1 MAKDTGPV
9 AQSVADD
16 FLKCRVMISAPD
28 MEEALVKRFKRDAVA
43 GKEGGIR
50 TILMNHDETES
61 SAYATKTRLGQ
72 WKLRL
77 TVGNEEQQQEALG
90 RFKGIEGVK
99 EAAAQHLAAS
109 VMEAKEALKHA
120 QTYQLKATD
129 VLSVSVG
136 ETDRTIRFN
145 AEAAGDN
152 GMYLE
157 FDTPMPAEFKV
168 MYDRYIDSAKVNEE
182 SGVVRIG
189 DHVSGYIR
197 ADQDDKGRWLAL
209 GQGDV
214 EYRRQ
219 FDSDATSGEI
229 VEDLAQDLASL
240 EMSESMVLNQ
250 VRRHGINA
258 NDVRYVEMAGQVV
271 YDVEED
277 APSAG

>member
-16 FLKCRVMISAPD
+16 FLKCRVMVSAPD

-43 GKEGGIR
+43 GKEGSIR
-50 TILMNHDETES
+50 TLLMNHDETES
-61 SAYATKTRLGQ
+61 SAYATKTPLGQ

-90 RFKGIEGVK
+90 RFKGLDGVK
-99 EAAAQHLAAS
+99 DAAAHHLAAS
-109 VMEAKEALKHA
+109 VMDTKEVLRHA

-129 VLSVSVG
+129 VVSVEVG
-136 ETDRTIRFN
+136 ETDRTIQFN
-145 AEAAGDN
+145 AEATGDN
-152 GMYLE
+152 GMYIE
-157 FDTPMPAEFKV
+157 YTAPMPDEFKV
-168 MYDRYIDSAKVNEE
+168 MYDRYVDSAKVNEE
-182 SGVVRIG
+182 NGVVRIG

-197 ADQDDKGRWLAL
+197 ADQDNKGRWQAL

-219 FDSDATSGEI
+219 FDSDSTSGDI
-229 VEDLAQDLASL
+229 VEQLAQDLASL
-240 EMSESMVLNQ
+240 EMDESMVLNQ

-258 NDVRYVEMAGQVV
+258 NDVQYVEMAGQVV
-271 YDVEED
+271 YDAEED